1 MMGRYVARRLL
12 QMIPVF
18 LGTTALI
25 FCMVHV
31 LPGDPVR
38 AMWGDKAADPAQ
50 LASIRHQL
58 WLDRPLLTQYGHYMG
73 GLLTGDFGSS
83 MSQHRPVLDLISES
97 MPVTVRLALLAFGI
111 EMVLG
116 VLIGVLAGLRRG
128 KAFDKGTLVMTLL
141 LISIPVPVLGF
152 IFQTIFADQLK
163 WVTPTVQDSMNLGQ
177 LLLPAVVLGSLSLA
191 YVARLT
197 RTSISEN
204 SRADYIRTAVAKG
217 LPKRRVIGVHL
228 LRNSMIPVVTF
239 LGTDLGALMGGAIVT
254 ERIFNVKGVGNQL
267 YSAINHSDGAA
278 VTGFVAV
285 LVLVYLAASLIVD
298 LLYAVLD
305 PRIRYA

>member
-1 MMGRYVARRLL
+1 MGRFVARRLL

-18 LGTTALI
+18 IGTTTLI
-25 FCMVHV
+25 FFMVRV
-31 LPGDPVR
+31 LPGDPVA
-38 AMWGDKAADPAQ
+38 AMWGDKAPDPAQ
-50 LASIRHQL
+50 LAAFKHRMG
-58 WLDRPLLTQYGHYMG
+58 LDKGMFQQYLDYMG
-73 GLLTGDFGSS
+73 NLFTGNFGET
-83 MSQHRPVLDLISES
+83 MAGRKVIDVIGEAL
-97 MPVTVRLALLAFGI
+97 PVTMRLALLAFAI
-111 EMVLG
+111 ELVLG
-116 VLIGVLAGLRRG
+116 VTIGLFAGLRRG
-128 KAFDKGTLVMTLL
+128 KSFDKGTLLFTLL

-152 IFQTIFADQLK
+152 IFQNIFATNLG

-197 RTSISEN
+197 RTSIVEN
-204 SRADYIRTAVAKG
+204 IKSDYMRTAVAKG
-217 LPKRRVIGVHL
+217 LPKRKVIGTHL

-254 ERIFNVKGVGNQL
+254 EGIFNVKGVGNAL
-267 YSAINHSDGAA
+267 YHAINLKEGAT
-278 VTGFVAV
+278 VSGFVVV

>member
-1 MMGRYVARRLL
+1 MGRFVARRLL

-18 LGTTALI
+18 LGTVTII
-25 FCMVHV
+25 FFMTRM
-31 LPGDPVR
+31 LPGDPAA

-50 LASIRHQL
+50 LAAFKHRMG
-58 WLDRPLLTQYGHYMG
+58 LDVSLGQQYLNYMG
-73 GLLTGDFGSS
+73 DLFRGNFGETLAG
-83 MSQHRPVLDLISES
+83 RKVIDVIGEAL
-97 MPVTVRLALLAFGI
+97 PVTVRLALLAFVFELVVGVGI
-111 EMVLG
+111 GL
-116 VLIGVLAGLRRG
+116 LAGLRRG
-128 KAFDKGTLVMTLL
+128 KAFDKVTLVLTLL

-152 IFQTIFADQLK
+152 IFQNVFAIQLK
-163 WVTPTVQDSMNLGQ
+163 WITPTVQDSMNLGQ
-177 LLLPAVVLGSLSLA
+177 LMLPAIVLGSLSLA

-197 RTSISEN
+197 RTSIAEN
-204 SRADYIRTAVAKG
+204 VKSDYMRTAIAKG
-217 LPKRRVIGVHL
+217 LPRRKVIGTHL

-254 ERIFNVKGVGNQL
+254 EGIFNVKGVGNAL
-267 YSAINHSDGAA
+267 YHAINLNEGAT
-278 VTGFVAV
+278 VSGFVVV